1 MNSSQIVTGQQ
12 YKWCLLDKLGEGD
25 AGEVY
30 RVQSLLGGKP
40 AILKRPRKSAFSSD
54 VLRQA
59 AQIKTESKLLTALS
73 GVTGA
78 SWSIPALL
86 DQSPAFEGLGESFFI
101 ILEEAPGFDLMSLSR
116 LARSGMPAP
125 GNSELDFFL
134 QQIASSGKLPEP
146 ILVRSLLG
154 LIDMLDAIH
163 QVVALDEGV
172 QQYGIVWNDI
182 KPDHL
187 FWDPSRAGL
196 TVIDWGNGFF
206 LEKDGTTKDRR
217 HASADDYLQLV
228 QAMGAFL
235 ADASPQLHARLDWPE
250 ALTPDGVYAEAVQ
263 PLKDRLLSLWS
274 EMSSQLQGL
283 RNAAASLYGS
293 ARPAQA
299 DLAQSAD
306 LQRQF
311 VVFGELPDF
320 SGAIHLHTRLALS
333 LVSANDLAQTR
344 QVCLQ
349 AASLPASP
357 VEKWELLAEIL
368 QVALRQPAPLQS
380 SFSSALV
387 AGIADD
393 GPAMLWELME
403 SIGEESL
410 PDWWEGLSQGVRRV
424 YLGLGAETITPY
436 QAVCRLFFTLQS
448 LILRMGDQK
457 SGVTPDVESLPD
469 REEFLRIFDNEV
481 LKKWKDLEP
490 APPHAGIAYD
500 DIDGVLGE
508 VELLLPGTAEKLEAV
523 LSQPRAQ
530 AQIVLD
536 AWERRDFEKARQGLR
551 RLLLW
556 DPYRRRLS
564 SADKAIAS
572 ASRWLSDVRK
582 GARPDEPFYD
592 YLTSIEL
599 TGRNLRN
606 RVGQAGWLSL
616 ILDALKRL
624 RKGVRPADL
633 LMDHPEVL
641 DELPWLYEFR
651 SREILALPR
660 TRTLTL
666 ERDAAPATRAAPI
679 SGIVEGKLDLD
690 MDLLLGEPL
699 DTWVSE
705 ARGSSARVF
714 AGYLRDRQGK
724 PWAHAIKIMR
734 PERLEYAL
742 PLFKEEARVLSL
754 LRDVPAVTP
763 VVEYGFLRLQE
774 GLRFPGDESHAAADD
789 LRGDLL
795 RYGVEEVQNF
805 LVSMERQ
812 LASGWLP
819 YLALVLRDRQYN
831 LIKYCDAGYTHGW
844 FLPLRESLMLGIQI
858 CDVLQVAHERN
869 IVYRDHK
876 ILHYYWDPAA
886 HGIAMIDWNI
896 AKHLP
901 HGLSAAEEQLDLVQF
916 GARALH
922 HILTGRPAPGALPL
936 GPNQPEEI
944 ERAASSYVVNW
955 TYDDER
961 LPMRLKEILERV
973 LSQGYAHIKDLRADL
988 LQVYQQVPDRDQ
1000 DTSIL

>member
-1 MNSSQIVTGQQ
+1 MKSGQIVAGQQ
-12 YKWCLLDKLGEGD
+12 YKWSLLEKLGEGD

-30 RVQSLLGGKP
+30 RVESLLGGKP
-40 AILKRPRKSAFSSD
+40 AILKRPRKSSFSSD

-59 AQIKTESKLLTALS
+59 AQIKTEGKLLAALS
-73 GVTGA
+73 GVAGTG
-78 SWSIPALL
+78 WSIPSLL

-101 ILEEAPGFDLMSLSR
+101 VLEEAPGFDLKSLSR
-116 LARSGMPAP
+116 LARSGSLAEVQSP
-125 GNSELDFFL
+125 GRGEVDFFL

-146 ILVRSLLG
+146 ILIRSLLG

-163 QVVALDEGV
+163 QVVALDDGV
-172 QQYGIVWNDI
+172 PQYGILWNDV
-182 KPDHL
+182 KPEHL
-187 FWDPSRAGL
+187 YWDPSRAGQ
-196 TVIDWGNGFF
+196 TIIDWGNGFF

-217 HASADDYLQLV
+217 HASADDYLQLIE
-228 QAMGAFL
+228 AMGTFL
-235 ADASPQLHARLDWPE
+235 ADASPELYARLDWPE
-250 ALTPDGVYAEAVQ
+250 AGTPGSVYAEAVQ
-263 PLKDRLLSLWS
+263 PLKDKLLSLWG
-274 EMSSQLQGL
+274 EVSSQLQGL
-283 RNAAASLYGS
+283 RNAAASLYS
-293 ARPAQA
+293 TARPVQA
-299 DLAQSAD
+299 DLVQSD
-306 LQRQF
+306 TLQRQF
-311 VVFGELPDF
+311 VAFGELPDF
-320 SGAIHLHTRLALS
+320 SGAINLHTRLTLS
-333 LVSANDLAQTR
+333 LVSANELAEAR
-344 QVCLQ
+344 QVCLH
-349 AASLPASP
+349 AARLPASR
-357 VEKWELLAEIL
+357 VEKWELITEIIR
-368 QVALRQPAPLQS
+368 VALRLPPSVQS

-393 GPAMLWELME
+393 WPALLWELME
-403 SIGEESL
+403 SIGQADL
-410 PDWWEGLSQGVRRV
+410 PDWWEGVSQGVRRV
-424 YLGLGAETITPY
+424 HLGLGEETITPY
-436 QAVCRLFFTLQS
+436 LAISRLFYTLQS
-448 LILRMGDQK
+448 MILRMGDTNA
-457 SGVTPDVESLPD
+457 GVSPEADSLSA

-481 LKKWKDLEP
+481 LKKWKELEP

-500 DIDGVLGE
+500 DIDGMLGE
-508 VELLLPGTAEKLEAV
+508 IELLLPGTAEKLEAV
-523 LSQPRAQ
+523 LAQPRAQ

-536 AWERRDFEKARQGLR
+536 AWERREFEKARQALR

-556 DPYRRRLS
+556 DPHRRRLS
-564 SADKAIAS
+564 SADKAIES
-572 ASRWLSDVRK
+572 ASHWLSNVRK

-660 TRTLTL
+660 SRTLTL
-666 ERDAAPATRAAPI
+666 ERDDAPATRAAPI
-679 SGIVEGKLDLD
+679 SGISEGRLDLD

-714 AGYLRDRQGK
+714 TGYLRDRLGK
-724 PWAHAIKIMR
+724 PWSQAIKIMR
-734 PERLEYAL
+734 PERVEYAL

-754 LRDVPAVTP
+754 LRDVPGVTP
-763 VVEYGFLRLQE
+763 VVEYGFLRLQD
-774 GLRFPGDESHAAADD
+774 GLLFPGDESHASADD

-819 YLALVLRDRQYN
+819 YLALVLRDKQYN

-844 FLPLRESLMLGIQI
+844 FLPLRESLVLAIQI

-896 AKHLP
+896 SKHLP

-922 HILTGRPAPGALPL
+922 HILTGRPAPGALPM

-944 ERAASSYVVNW
+944 ERAAMSYVVNW

-973 LSQGYAHIKDLRADL
+973 LS
-988 LQVYQQVPDRDQ
+988 
-1000 DTSIL
+1000 